1 MNWQEFTALVVLATA
16 MSFSPGPNTTLSTAL
31 AANHGLK
38 YALLFVCAV
47 PIGWS
52 LLLSICVFGLGALL
66 LAAPLLTSA
75 IKVIGIGYLLYLAAK
90 LATLTDLFTGGQSQI
105 KTTIKNTSTGER
117 GRLNVSFI
125 EGVAMQFFNIKAW
138 MLALSIVSG
147 WIAGRANPGER
158 FAIVLPLMLAFAF
171 FSNLTYALVGSLL
184 RDWLAGPQGSG
195 QRLMWFNRVMA
206 LVLVATAFWMATI

>member
-1 MNWQEFTALVVLATA
+1 MRVWFGC
-16 MSFSPGPNTTLSTAL
+16 P
-31 AANHGLK
+31 AA
-38 YALLFVCAV
+38 AV
-47 PIGWS
+47 
-52 LLLSICVFGLGALL
+52 
-66 LAAPLLTSA
+66 PLLTSA
-75 IKVIGIGYLLYLAAK
+75 IRVIGIGYLLYLAAK

-206 LVLVATAFWMATI
+206 LVLVSTAFWMATI